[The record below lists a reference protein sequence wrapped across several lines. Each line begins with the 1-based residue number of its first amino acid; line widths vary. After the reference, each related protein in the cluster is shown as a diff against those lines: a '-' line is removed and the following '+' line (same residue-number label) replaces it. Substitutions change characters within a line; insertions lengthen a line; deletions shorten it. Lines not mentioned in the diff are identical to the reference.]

1 MEIILK
7 KHVRV
12 HGQRATMPKG
22 KESRPKHIPWN
33 SELPFESQLSD
44 KEKHIFLLEA
54 YKKHAA
60 ELSSLEDR
68 LNKIVLLIL
77 GLFGAGVTAASTINL
92 KGQWQIALCF
102 VVIVG
107 GVGWLGHHAV
117 GEAADLRKAVRD
129 LLVRCELAMDFYTPD
144 KFVRGKALYGEA
156 ERDYPQKGGS
166 LTLPSDGVILV
177 AAVLLIVLI
186 GYNWRRGLPEKNSGA
201 SISVVVSH

>member
-1 MEIILK
+1 MLEFIARGL
-7 KHVRV
+7 R
-12 HGQRATMPKG
+12 MPKG
-22 KESRPKHIPWN
+22 NESRPKHIPWDPK
-33 SELPFESQLSD
+33 LQFDSQLSE

-77 GLFGAGVTAASTINL
+77 GLFGAGVTAVSTINL
-92 KGQWQIALCF
+92 KGEWPIALCF
-102 VVIVG
+102 ALIVV
-107 GVGWLGHHAV
+107 GVGLLGHHAV

-144 KFVRGKALYGEA
+144 KFVRGKALYDDA
-156 ERDYPQKGGS
+156 EREYPKKGGS
-166 LTLPSDGVILV
+166 LTLPSDLVIAV
-177 AAVLLIVLI
+177 AAALLIALI
-186 GYNWRRGLPEKNSGA
+186 GYNCWRGLPEKNSGA